1 MFEMNEAPVSGAQ
14 GPAPRREAV
23 SRACGPAVARR
34 SDDFP
39 RG

>member
-1 MFEMNEAPVSGAQ
+1 MFEMNEAPAPGGQ